1 MTIDS
6 SGKVGIGT
14 SAPTR
19 KLTLYQSNSDGSFLQ
34 FTNQT
39 TGVAITDG
47 SHVGINNSEDLE
59 IAQLETG
66 KQIQFYNGGTRRLV
80 IDSAGD
86 VEVKTGNLVIST
98 AGKGIDFSATSGTGT
113 SELFD
118 SYEEGNWTPTIESTG
133 TAPTVT
139 YTVNTG
145 SYVKIGRMVHV
156 TMSIVVNAFSGGT
169 GSIRIAGLPF
179 NSISSDSNKYS
190 SSGAIGYASGFT
202 TKPHVALL
210 ISTDTNKIRLYDD
223 NNGAIAISTLGGGE
237 VIRLTISYQTAS

>member
-1 MTIDS
+1 M
-6 SGKVGIGT
+6 
-14 SAPTR
+14 
-19 KLTLYQSNSDGSFLQ
+19 
-34 FTNQT
+34 
-39 TGVAITDG
+39 
-47 SHVGINNSEDLE
+47 
-59 IAQLETG
+59 
-66 KQIQFYNGGTRRLV
+66 V
-80 IDSAGD
+80 IDSDGN
-86 VEVKTGNLVIST
+86 VEVSTGNLVIGT
-98 AGKGIDFSATSGTGT
+98 AGKGIDFSANSHATGMT

-118 SYEEGNWTPTIESTG
+118 SYEEGNWTPTIEATG

-156 TMSIVVNAFSGGT
+156 TMSIVVNTFSGGT
-169 GSIRIAGLPF
+169 GDIRIAGLPF
-179 NSISSDSNKYS
+179 NSIGSDSNKYS